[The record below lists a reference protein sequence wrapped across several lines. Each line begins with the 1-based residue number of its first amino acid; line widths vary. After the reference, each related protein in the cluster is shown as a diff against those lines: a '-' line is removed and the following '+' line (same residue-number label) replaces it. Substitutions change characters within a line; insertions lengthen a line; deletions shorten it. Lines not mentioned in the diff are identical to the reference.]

1 MAKHVKPQYTVTF
14 NDAKEYIFSSE
25 SGEISNSEGD
35 LSQEEKTTPNN
46 LTKSS
51 SAAGIGCEAGDV
63 QSASSISTSI
73 LDDGDEVK
81 LLKNKII
88 ELENRNKLLDLEV
101 EKVNLCLINERN
113 KTTKLEKKLQFV
125 KDNQDVFIKLKEAYI
140 NMKYNEAAGRKM
152 VEIREKSVQTWEG
165 ILCRN
170 CIDAEQLRRQLE
182 SVQKTYKDS
191 FIVTPLQLEQL
202 LSTLKYLKELIDR
215 REKTWDE
222 MAERDDKLQAQ
233 FQHLAHENSSL
244 REILQIR
251 RQSLPAEGSRV
262 EDDNDIDELAMYKK
276 IIIKY
281 EKKLRESVQGNN
293 GTINVNVPFNN
304 KEKKLI
310 QSLMARYFS
319 KKFDKSQDKQNYCNI
334 PRNATK
340 ETTLKN
346 LIKTRTGVHQHHIIP
361 KESLTKND
369 HHELGDNT
377 FRVMNYFLESGE
389 KGDAYDNSSRLSL

>member
-281 EKKLRESVQGNN
+281 EKKLR
-293 GTINVNVPFNN
+293 
-304 KEKKLI
+304 
-310 QSLMARYFS
+310 YFS

>member
-1 MAKHVKPQYTVTF
+1 MLLIVMAKHVKPQYTVTF

-281 EKKLRESVQGNN
+281 EKKLR
-293 GTINVNVPFNN
+293 
-304 KEKKLI
+304 
-310 QSLMARYFS
+310 YFS